1 MTGKAFV
8 HTPVDLPIMIMM
20 LLLPFNLLLSLD
32 LTLTLP
38 HVYKLIGGTVL
49 FYGIVGFLQEKAWFR
64 LSALSIH
71 LLGGVLGLVLLFG
84 TEWPQ
89 NTFTWLP
96 FNVSNYL
103 PQLVNPFWK
112 SEDFKG
118 FNANLAGGILA
129 LLLPVPMS
137 YALFGERLWAR
148 CTSFIEVGALTFVLL
163 FTHSRGAILAF
174 GVAVLIMLVTYDR
187 RWLVL
192 VTILFIISMLFLL
205 SDGAS
210 LTRLPI
216 DPGDMKGGVQ
226 GLDMRIELWLRG
238 IYIMQDF
245 PISGIGMGMVEVV
258 LPLLYPTFRIPA
270 SAEIHHVHNLYL
282 QMGAEFGYP
291 GLIVT
296 LVLLFVLFAFG
307 WQTVGAAR
315 DTNLFPLANG
325 LVGVI
330 VVFAVHGLVDVVS
343 CSPKAYLITYALFGV
358 SVGLALYLRDRCAV

>member
-1 MTGKAFV
+1 
-8 HTPVDLPIMIMM
+8 
-20 LLLPFNLLLSLD
+20 
-32 LTLTLP
+32 
-38 HVYKLIGGTVL
+38 
-49 FYGIVGFLQEKAWFR
+49 
-64 LSALSIH
+64 
-71 LLGGVLGLVLLFG
+71 VLLFG

-103 PQLVNPFWK
+103 PQLINPFWK
-112 SEDFKG
+112 PEG
-118 FNANLAGGILA
+118 FNANMAGGTLA

-148 CTSFIEVGALTFVLL
+148 CTSFIEVGTLTFVLL

-270 SAEIHHVHNLYL
+270 DAGIQHVHNLYL
-282 QMGAEFGYP
+282 EVGTELGYP

-296 LVLLFVLFAFG
+296 LAWLFATLYLA
-307 WQTVGAAR
+307 WRTVSRAR
-315 DTNLFPLANG
+315 GTDFLPLATG
-325 LVGVI
+325 LLGII
-330 VVFAVHGLVDVVS
+330 VVFGVHGLVDAIS
-343 CSPKAYLITYALFGV
+343 FSPKAYLVIQALFGV